1 MANIINNEEVLCA
14 INSYRDVKTSSSI
27 VNFFTNLFT
36 GGVAGGVVSN
46 FKLSLTSEKLYIQA
60 IEHVAWGGL
69 PEILYTEKIS
79 REDIKAFEVKT
90 QDDKEFIVITT
101 EDDKKIDLIRDNEKG
116 DDLASV
122 MAMFISNDKEN

>member
-1 MANIINNEEVLCA
+1 MANIVNNEEVLCS

-27 VNFFTNLFT
+27 ANFFTNLFT

-46 FKLSLTSEKLYIQA
+46 FKLTLTSENLYIQA

-79 REDIKAFEVKT
+79 RGDIKSFEVKN
-90 QDDKEFIVITT
+90 QEAKEFITIIAV
-101 EDDKKIDLIRDNEKG
+101 DNKKIDLIRDNG
-116 DDLASV
+116 QSDDLASV